1 MASQKPLLI
10 PWLIEKIDSQMYP
23 GVDWSEGKNKTEFRL
38 PWKHGSRQDLCADDF
53 KIFED
58 WAIVSGCYDP
68 KSHKPDPARWKRN
81 FRSALNQKDS
91 IHLITDNSAHATD
104 PHKVFKITRKDTEL
118 VPSEQC
124 VGTSGMLAFGFSG
137 NQIGDT
143 VQPHQMF
150 IPIQIDQLHK
160 DNAAIYCDLEDFQNA
175 LPILD
180 TVEPVQ
186 EIDCHYLSS
195 QVPTEGVAVYYE
207 DANAVGD
214 GAEAGQIQAV
224 QEDTFQQQILRHFT
238 YNSFETDFEVNI
250 YYRGTKVKST
260 MVTNPFG
267 FCLTSRQQPLPSSY
281 AEDVTLPQAQ
291 EKVTNQL
298 LIQSVNCI
306 LATLDQGT
314 QVLVRD
320 MAICAKRSGKCRS
333 FWAITDTPT
342 TVLPSQID
350 KHDYSVLYTL
360 QQFVTELIEFVEK
373 RRKDSPQYSIWI
385 CLGEAWPDG
394 NPWRKKC
401 IMVEIIPMVM
411 RLLHELSYKAGAS
424 SLSNSDLN
432 LEISDSLSD
441 QSAVLSLLRNIE
453 ERMCW

>member
-238 YNSFETDFEVNI
+238 YNSFE
-250 YYRGTKVKST
+250 
-260 MVTNPFG
+260 
-267 FCLTSRQQPLPSSY
+267 
-281 AEDVTLPQAQ
+281 
-291 EKVTNQL
+291 
-298 LIQSVNCI
+298 
-306 LATLDQGT
+306 
-314 QVLVRD
+314 
-320 MAICAKRSGKCRS
+320 
-333 FWAITDTPT
+333 
-342 TVLPSQID
+342 
-350 KHDYSVLYTL
+350 
-360 QQFVTELIEFVEK
+360 LIEFVEK